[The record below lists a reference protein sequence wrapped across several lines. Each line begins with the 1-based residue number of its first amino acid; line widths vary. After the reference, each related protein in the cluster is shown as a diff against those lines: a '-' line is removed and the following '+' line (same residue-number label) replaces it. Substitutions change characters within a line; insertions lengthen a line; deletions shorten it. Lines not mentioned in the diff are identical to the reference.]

1 MNQLEILIG
10 EMTIADL
17 ARTSG
22 KSVAEIAAYILGGVA
37 APKSTKGP
45 NKGAPEAEATNGTPK
60 ATATAKLAADILA
73 ALGRSGTP
81 LRSMD
86 LEKLVG
92 GTTEIRRHVLAQ
104 LLAAKKIRK
113 SGVARGTRYA
123 IR

>member
-17 ARTSG
+17 ARISG
-22 KSVAEIAAYILGGVA
+22 KSVAEIAAYVLGGGPV
-37 APKSTKGP
+37 PKST
-45 NKGAPEAEATNGTPK
+45 NSTSKGAPAATNGTPK
-60 ATATAKLAADILA
+60 AAATAKLAADIIA
-73 ALGRSGTP
+73 ALEKSDTP

-92 GTTEIRRHVLAQ
+92 GTTETRRHVLAQ
-104 LLAAKKIRK
+104 LLAEKKIRK

-123 IR
+123 VR